1 MNTSVPIAT
10 LAGIT
15 SLTDLLPELPLPAPS
30 SSKRADT
37 LLCSPKVAEEARE
50 VLNRP
55 DRAMVQQLS
64 QALFISKSTADQL
77 ILKDGVSQD
86 DNISCQGGPL
96 LLQAIM
102 VQTPNV
108 FNPQPMNTM
117 AESCQDP
124 RAFSPVSY
132 NRLSPHQRVSP
143 AKVRSPMYAGSP
155 GSIQPQS
162 PYRHALQ
169 HSPPD
174 HVGVVRQMALSP
186 HQMTVQNQ
194 SAGYLP
200 YSGMTQG
207 GQSSNAQPTAENA
220 LLVNGGSPNPHL
232 MQPQVVLSPV
242 QTFSPLKTRQMR
254 QGLSNSEP
262 QLKRTQDVHDSNQGV
277 MTAPR
282 QNKGQRN
289 IDLSTTVRRNLNDS
303 DFYHHV
309 TQAQALAQE
318 PDRTGEV
325 CNQSSYDSI
334 SALEALL
341 TTQNGL
347 NFDASVLG
355 QASQQLAALS
365 EKQRTANLRT
375 AEQRQNFQQQ
385 EADMTRTCSSEFKPK
400 KRRKS
405 SRSRSDVDGE
415 NYAEQ
420 PSNYAIQMQSSEMNS
435 TLNIPVNETCTQ
447 RRPSRSSRRSVGE
460 QQFVTDVRATEG
472 TNDGQTLVPMPAV
485 DLNLEQH
492 VLPNRTEKPTSPKN
506 GSKDQAPCISPTLKI
521 SPALKGIQL
530 YVPKLVI
537 TKIKQRRGSKEVETH
552 QVREVLPGNENDLQ
566 ATKKRR
572 RSSEEKSRYNSSHD
586 LEEAPPKKK
595 TKTKKQKKQE
605 PVEPEDVL
613 ESPTFRKFGDLLEN
627 LFEFDDEC
635 DAPSFGNDVDDQ
647 EPNPETLI
655 SRSVIMEFY
664 SEMAKLK
671 SLGVLHKVPSEDLT
685 RLLTIMER
693 HIRDG
698 LHLQLQCSAE
708 QDDDEE
714 QRLWRGLCL
723 DRMVRAVESS
733 LVVLIIL
740 TSPSVPKQLFLEE
753 VIDRVISL
761 TKYQLKNNIF
771 PEYDPLYRESDP
783 NESILMMPK
792 SKRSKSSQPK
802 LKLMSLFYNKVCELV
817 SLLGDLVDIQSLT
830 DTDILQVSNLGTS
843 PFFVEN
849 ISELQHS
856 ALKLVRSIFRKYIKH
871 RDLILED
878 IFASLAR
885 LPSSKRTLR
894 SYRLSGDVSIQ
905 MVTALVLQLIQCS
918 VKIPEK
924 ADEVQDEAG
933 PEDGGDENK
942 PQVDRN
948 LLIIT
953 SYENALRTAQNFLS
967 MFLNKCISV
976 GKDEEDYRPLF
987 ENFLQDLL
995 VTLNRPDWPAAEVL
1009 LTLLGRLLIV
1019 TFNNKSNDV
1028 SLRVSAIDYL
1038 GVVAAHLRK
1047 DAVNSQQDTESIT
1060 EILVEQLGEVSDDS
1074 SDEVSHLDER
1084 SDKRI
1089 QILQKALANCLNSEG
1104 NTDAAFMFARQFFLA
1119 QWIRDNHVEMER
1131 FLRTPVDDP
1140 LDGGEGMTNN
1150 TLVGAQSMAKLEDRK
1165 AFLLSIL
1172 DGGHL
1177 ANFRSSHNHLDY
1189 EQATLVTRYLAS
1201 SRSFS
1206 KSFDAYLSQI
1216 LRVLNESAVA
1226 IRTKAMKSL
1235 SAVIS
1240 ADPSILSRDDMQK
1253 GVHAKFVDVSTSVRE
1268 AAIELI
1274 GRFVLN
1280 KPDLILQYYDMIIE
1294 RILDT
1299 GISVR
1304 KRVIKILRDICISH
1318 PDFPKT
1324 TEICVK
1330 MLRRICDEEGIKEL
1344 VTKVFQQ
1351 MWFSPPKGDENLE
1364 VYVKRVVH
1372 MTDVVAACGESGDW
1386 FEQLL
1391 ENLLHNEED
1400 SISRASEVAC
1410 GQIVNCLVENV
1421 LSLEE
1426 KTVAQSEGKGSSSQ
1440 RLVSSLSTLYLISK
1454 IKPQLLV
1461 KHATTLQPYLSTKCS
1476 TQGDYL
1482 VIHNVARILELV
1494 VPLMEHPSETF
1505 LASLEEDLMRLT
1517 VKHGQT
1523 VVQSC
1528 ISCLGA
1534 VVNKVTHN
1542 IRLVKDYFQKYHGYL
1557 AKAKADLCK
1566 SPGKAQINR
1575 PTLLRSLFTLGLLC
1589 KQFDFDSDVKPKNEG
1604 STKDRVFA
1612 VYIYFTKHADEE
1624 VCQKAITGLGFL
1636 CMRYGELLLK
1646 GEAKDL
1652 YQGILSQPNQ
1662 PLKLKLQVLKNLQT
1676 HLLEE
1681 EKRLHV
1687 QDHHRHRKTEKEKE
1701 NQNLKELGDT
1711 QSGTTSAVMQVYL
1724 KSVLES
1730 FLHPQPSV
1738 RMASLHVVNLI
1749 LRQGLVHPVQCVPY
1763 LIAIGTDE
1771 EQQMRVKSDQQL
1783 SEIDSKYSMFVQM
1796 KALAGIKMSFE
1807 LQRLVQKDK
1816 ATPIRGYRKE
1826 TNVCLLSH
1834 LYSIIR
1840 SGKQPRRSLL
1850 QSMLRIFDDHKGTKL
1865 DLLLYIADNM
1875 AHFPYSVQEEPLF
1888 VIYHIDT
1895 ILSVAGANLLH
1906 SFKEAMTAQTKPTVE
1921 GEENVSLVENQYE
1934 EEETM
1939 ESVLA
1944 RLPMDPTIFEKC
1956 CVSSQ
1961 GCLLLL
1967 YLKQHLKELYGFSDS
1982 KCHKYSPSEP
1992 TKAYDKTVS
2001 RKTGVVFEPE
2011 QVLRYVEEPDAV
2023 RSHEQL
2029 VRDYL
2034 EFKCLMMKLDPSEED
2049 SDDSGNGGRESPVGE
2064 GQMVDLEGNLKTP
2077 GKPREKRAPKP
2088 RKVVKGR
2095 KTPPAGQTKAKTKPK
2110 GKRTK
2115 KKQASIDLDQSL
2127 MEESDEDVDLLSQ

>member
-1 MNTSVPIAT
+1 MDTSVPIAT

-15 SLTDLLPELPLPAPS
+15 SLTDLLPELPFPGPS
-30 SSKRADT
+30 SSNRTDN
-37 LLCSPKVAEEARE
+37 LLHSPKVAEEARE
-50 VLNRP
+50 ILNRP
-55 DRAMVQQLS
+55 ERALVQQLS
-64 QALFISKSTADQL
+64 QALCISKSTTDQL
-77 ILKDGVSQD
+77 ILKDGVNQND
-86 DNISCQGGPL
+86 DISCQGAPL
-96 LLQAIM
+96 LLQAIIS
-102 VQTPNV
+102 QTPHV
-108 FNPQPMNTM
+108 FSSQPVKTV
-117 AESCQDP
+117 AESYQDP
-124 RAFSPVSY
+124 QGFSPVGY
-132 NRLSPHQRVSP
+132 NHMSPHQRVSP
-143 AKVRSPMYAGSP
+143 TKVRSPMYAGSP
-155 GSIQPQS
+155 GALQPQS
-162 PYRHALQ
+162 PYRHAALQ
-169 HSPPD
+169 QSPPD
-174 HVGVVRQMALSP
+174 QAGPRQMASSP
-186 HQMTVQNQ
+186 HQFPVQNHAVPY
-194 SAGYLP
+194 SP
-200 YSGMTQG
+200 YSGTPQG
-207 GQSSNAQPTAENA
+207 AHSSAGHSRAETSG
-220 LLVNGGSPNPHL
+220 LVNGGSPNVHL
-232 MQPQVVLSPV
+232 MQPHLVLSPT
-242 QTFSPLKTRQMR
+242 QTFSPVKTRRMR

-262 QLKRTQDVHDSNQGV
+262 QLKTNRDVPNVNQGAL
-277 MTAPR
+277 TAPR
-282 QNKGQRN
+282 QNKEQRT
-289 IDLSTTVRRNLNDS
+289 IDLSTTVRRNLNETE
-303 DFYHHV
+303 FYHQHA
-309 TQAQALAQE
+309 AQSQDGTAN
-318 PDRTGEV
+318 V
-325 CNQSSYDSI
+325 YNQGPYDSLG
-334 SALEALL
+334 ALEALAS
-341 TTQNGL
+341 QNGF

-355 QASQQLAALS
+355 QASQQLAALT
-365 EKQRTANLRT
+365 EKQRNAHLHERT
-375 AEQRQNFQQQ
+375 SEQPQVLQQ
-385 EADMTRTCSSEFKPK
+385 EGHIGRTSDLESHSKSK

-405 SRSRSDVDGE
+405 SRSRSEPDIE
-415 NYAEQ
+415 NNPVQ
-420 PSNYAIQMQSSEMNS
+420 LSSTQLPNS
-435 TLNIPVNETCTQ
+435 GNVELNSVLNTASSDKCLH
-447 RRPSRSSRRSVGE
+447 RRPSRSSRKSVDE
-460 QQFVTDVRATEG
+460 HYG
-472 TNDGQTLVPMPAV
+472 TNSDASSDAQNLAPMSAK
-485 DLNLEQH
+485 DLNIEKLNHLH
-492 VLPNRTEKPTSPKN
+492 VLPNRTELHVPTSPN
-506 GSKDQAPCISPTLKI
+506 RDQRKDQVPCISPTLKL

-552 QVREVLPGNENDLQ
+552 QVREILPGTESDLPRS
-566 ATKKRR
+566 KKRQ
-572 RSSEEKSRYNSSHD
+572 RSSDEKMKNDSSHD
-586 LEEAPPKKK
+586 SEEAPPKKK
-595 TKTKKQKKQE
+595 SKSKKQKVQE
-605 PVEPEDVL
+605 SHESEDIM
-613 ESPTFRKFGDLLEN
+613 ETPTFKKLGDLLEN

-635 DAPSFGNDVDDQ
+635 NAPSFHDLDDQ
-647 EPNPETLI
+647 EPNPETLL
-655 SRSVIMEFY
+655 SRSSILEFY
-664 SEMAKLK
+664 TETAKLK
-671 SLGVLHKVPSEDLT
+671 SLGVLHKVPSDDLM
-685 RLLTIMER
+685 RLLNIMER

-698 LHLQLQCSAE
+698 LHLQLQCNAD

-714 QRLWRGLCL
+714 QRLWRDLCL

-740 TSPSVPKQLFLEE
+740 TSPSMPKQLYLEE
-753 VIDRVISL
+753 VINRVISL
-761 TKYQLKNNIF
+761 TKFQLKNNIF
-771 PEYDPLYRESDP
+771 PEYDPIYRESDP
-783 NESILMMPK
+783 NESALMMPK
-792 SKRSKSSQPK
+792 AKRAKSSNAK
-802 LKLMSLFYNKVCELV
+802 LKSMSLFYNKVCELV
-817 SLLGDLVDIQSLT
+817 SLLGDLVDIQALT

-849 ISELQHS
+849 ISDLQHS

-894 SYRLSGDVSIQ
+894 SYRLSRDLSIQ

-924 ADEVQDEAG
+924 TDEIQDEADT
-933 PEDGGDENK
+933 EDGGDESK
-942 PQVDRN
+942 PNVDRN

-1084 SDKRI
+1084 SDKRN
-1089 QILQKALANCLNSEG
+1089 QILQKAVANWLNSEG

-1131 FLRTPVDDP
+1131 SLRSPAEDP
-1140 LDGGEGMTNN
+1140 LDGAEGINN
-1150 TLVGAQSMAKLEDRK
+1150 DALLGAQSIAKLEDKK

-1172 DGGHL
+1172 DGRNL
-1177 ANFRSSHNHLDY
+1177 SNFRSSRNCLDY
-1189 EQATLVTRYLAS
+1189 EQATLVTRHLAS

-1226 IRTKAMKSL
+1226 IRTKAMKAL

-1253 GVHAKFVDVSTSVRE
+1253 GVHAKFVDMSTSVRE
-1268 AAIELI
+1268 AAVELI

-1280 KPDLILQYYDMIIE
+1280 KPELILQYYDMIIE

-1318 PDFPKT
+1318 PDFPKA

-1330 MLRRICDEEGIKEL
+1330 IIRRICDEEGIKEL

-1351 MWFSPPKGDENLE
+1351 MWFTPLKGDENSDVL
-1364 VYVKRVVH
+1364 VKRVVH

-1400 SISRASEVAC
+1400 SISKASEEASR
-1410 GQIVNCLVENV
+1410 QIVNCLVENV

-1426 KTVAQSEGKGSSSQ
+1426 KAVAQSEGKGSSSQ
-1440 RLVSSLSTLYLISK
+1440 RLVSSLSSLYLISK

-1461 KHATTLQPYLSTKCS
+1461 KHAMTLQPYLSTKCS

-1494 VPLMEHPSETF
+1494 VPLMEHPSESF

-1517 VKHGQT
+1517 VKYGQT

-1542 IRLVKDYFQKYHGYL
+1542 IRLVKDYFLKYHGYL
-1557 AKAKADLCK
+1557 AKSKADLCK
-1566 SPGKAQINR
+1566 NPSKAQVNR

-1589 KQFDFDSDVKPKNEG
+1589 KQFDFDSDVKPKNEQG

-1612 VYIYFTKHADEE
+1612 VYIYFTKHSDEE

-1687 QDHHRHRKTEKEKE
+1687 QDHHRHRKAEKEKE
-1701 NQNLKELGDT
+1701 NQNLKELGDS

-1738 RMASLHVVNLI
+1738 RMAALHVVNLI

-1807 LQRLVQKDK
+1807 LQRLCHKDK
-1816 ATPIRGYRKE
+1816 EIPIRGFRKE
-1826 TNVCLLSH
+1826 TNQCLLGH

-1840 SGKQPRRSLL
+1840 TGRQPRRSLL
-1850 QSMLRIFDDHKGTKL
+1850 QSMLRIFDDHKGAKA

-1888 VIYHIDT
+1888 VIYHIDN
-1895 ILSVAGANLLH
+1895 ILSVTGANLLH
-1906 SFKEAMTAQTKPTVE
+1906 SFREAMTAQAKPTVE
-1921 GEENVSLVENQYE
+1921 GGDNVQPVLENEYE
-1934 EEETM
+1934 EEETF

-1944 RLPMDPTIFEKC
+1944 RIPPDPTIFEQC

-1967 YLKQHLKELYGFSDS
+1967 YLKQHLKEMYGFSDS

-2001 RKTGVVFEPE
+2001 RKAGVVFNPE

-2049 SDDSGNGGRESPVGE
+2049 SDDSGNGGRESPTGE
-2064 GQMVDLEGNLKTP
+2064 GGQMTDLEGNVKTP
-2077 GKPREKRAPKP
+2077 GGKPREKRAPKP
-2088 RKVVKGR
+2088 RKVIKGR
-2095 KTPPAGQTKAKTKPK
+2095 KTPQAKTKPK
-2110 GKRTK
+2110 GKTPK
-2115 KKQASIDLDQSL
+2115 KKIASIDLDQSL
-2127 MEESDEDVDLLSQ
+2127 LEDSDEDVNLLCQ

>member
-1 MNTSVPIAT
+1 MPIAT

-15 SLTDLLPELPLPAPS
+15 SLTDLLPELPFPGPS
-30 SSKRADT
+30 SSKRTDNLLHSPNVAD
-37 LLCSPKVAEEARE
+37 EARE
-50 VLNRP
+50 ILHRP
-55 DRAMVQQLS
+55 DRALVQQLS
-64 QALFISKSTADQL
+64 QALCIAKSTTDQL
-77 ILKDGVSQD
+77 ILKDGANQD
-86 DNISCQGGPL
+86 GDISCQGGPL
-96 LLQAIM
+96 LLQAIIS
-102 VQTPNV
+102 QSPNV
-108 FNPQPMNTM
+108 FSPHPVISV
-117 AESCQDP
+117 AESYQDP
-124 RAFSPVSY
+124 QGFSPVGF
-132 NRLSPHQRVSP
+132 NHMSPHHRVSP
-143 AKVRSPMYAGSP
+143 TKVRPPLYAGSP
-155 GSIQPQS
+155 GALQPHS
-162 PYRHALQ
+162 PYQRTTPQ

-174 HVGVVRQMALSP
+174 QGASP
-186 HQMTVQNQ
+186 HQMASSPHQFAVQNHI
-194 SAGYLP
+194 AP
-200 YSGMTQG
+200 YSPYCGTAQG
-207 GQSSNAQPTAENA
+207 SHSSTGQLRAGNSV
-220 LLVNGGSPNPHL
+220 LINGGSNIHL
-232 MQPQVVLSPV
+232 MQPHIVLSPT
-242 QTFSPLKTRQMR
+242 QTFSPVKTRRMR

-262 QLKRTQDVHDSNQGV
+262 QNKTNQEVPDVNQGAV
-277 MTAPR
+277 TAPR
-282 QNKGQRN
+282 QSKGQRT
-289 IDLSTTVRRNLNDS
+289 IDLSTTVRRNLNETQ
-303 DFYHHV
+303 FYQHV
-309 TQAQALAQE
+309 SQAQ
-318 PDRTGEV
+318 DSTSNIY
-325 CNQSSYDSI
+325 NQGAYDSLN
-334 SALEALL
+334 ALEALAS
-341 TTQNGL
+341 QNGF
-347 NFDASVLG
+347 NFNASVLE
-355 QASQQLAALS
+355 QASQQLAALN
-365 EKQRTANLRT
+365 EKQRNSHPHDRT
-375 AEQRQNFQQQ
+375 LALQQ
-385 EADMTRTCSSEFKPK
+385 EGQIGRTKTSSGSK

-405 SRSRSDVDGE
+405 SRGKSETDIE
-415 NYAEQ
+415 NEPVQ
-420 PSNYAIQMQSSEMNS
+420 HSSIQLHHLEHDNVFNVTPSEKCSQQ
-435 TLNIPVNETCTQ
+435 
-447 RRPSRSSRRSVGE
+447 RPSRSSRKSVE
-460 QQFVTDVRATEG
+460 EKNDTNVDATA
-472 TNDGQTLVPMPAV
+472 DAQTLAPMSAM
-485 DLNLEQH
+485 DLNLAKQNHAH
-492 VLPNRTEKPTSPKN
+492 VLPDRTEGLISAN
-506 GSKDQAPCISPTLKI
+506 KDQRKDHPPCISTTVKL

-537 TKIKQRRGSKEVETH
+537 TKVKQRRGSKEVETH
-552 QVREVLPGNENDLQ
+552 QVREVLPGSESDLQ
-566 ATKKRR
+566 KTKKRR
-572 RSSEEKSRYNSSHD
+572 RSSDENSRNSSSHD
-586 LEEAPPKKK
+586 WEEAPPKKK
-595 TKTKKQKKQE
+595 SKSKKRKVQDSHD
-605 PVEPEDVL
+605 PDDIM
-613 ESPTFRKFGDLLEN
+613 ESPTFRKLGDLLEN

-635 DAPSFGNDVDDQ
+635 DAPSFHDLDDQ
-647 EPNPETLI
+647 EPKPETLL
-655 SRSVIMEFY
+655 SRSIVMEFY
-664 SEMAKLK
+664 TESAKLK
-671 SLGVLHKVPSEDLT
+671 SLGVLHKVPTEDLM
-685 RLLTIMER
+685 RLLNIMER

-698 LHLQLQCSAE
+698 LHLQLQSNAD
-708 QDDDEE
+708 QDEDEE
-714 QRLWRGLCL
+714 QRLWRDLCL
-723 DRMVRAVESS
+723 DRMVRAVEAS
-733 LVVLIIL
+733 LVVLIVL
-740 TSPSVPKQLFLEE
+740 TSPAMSKQLYLEE
-753 VIDRVISL
+753 VINRVISL
-761 TKYQLKNNIF
+761 AKYQLKTNIF

-783 NESILMMPK
+783 NESVLMMPK
-792 SKRSKSSQPK
+792 AKRAKSAHVK
-802 LKLMSLFYNKVCELV
+802 LKSMSLFYNKVCELV
-817 SLLGDLVDIQSLT
+817 SLLGDLVDIQALT
-830 DTDILQVSNLGTS
+830 DTDVLQVSNLGTS

-849 ISELQHS
+849 ISDLQHS

-894 SYRLSGDVSIQ
+894 SYRLSGDLSIQ

-924 ADEVQDEAG
+924 TDEMQDI
-933 PEDGGDENK
+933 PEDGGDESK
-942 PQVDRN
+942 PHVDRN

-1019 TFNNKSNDV
+1019 TFNNKGNDV

-1047 DAVNSQQDTESIT
+1047 DAVNSQQNTESIT

-1084 SDKRI
+1084 SDKRN
-1089 QILQKALANCLNSEG
+1089 QILQKAVANWLNSEG

-1119 QWIRDNHVEMER
+1119 QWIRDNHIEIER
-1131 FLRTPVDDP
+1131 SLRNPADDP
-1140 LDGGEGMTNN
+1140 LDGGEGVNN
-1150 TLVGAQSMAKLEDRK
+1150 DALLGAQSIAKLEDKK

-1172 DGGHL
+1172 DGKNL
-1177 ANFRSSHNHLDY
+1177 SNFRSSSNCLDY
-1189 EQATLVTRYLAS
+1189 DQATLVTRHLAS

-1206 KSFDAYLSQI
+1206 RSFDAYLSQI

-1226 IRTKAMKSL
+1226 IRTKAMKAL

-1253 GVHAKFVDVSTSVRE
+1253 GVHSKFVDMSTSVRE
-1268 AAIELI
+1268 AAVELI

-1280 KPDLILQYYDMIIE
+1280 KPELILQYYDMIIE

-1318 PDFPKT
+1318 PDFPKA

-1330 MLRRICDEEGIKEL
+1330 IIRRICDEEGIKEL

-1351 MWFSPPKGDENLE
+1351 MWFTPVKNDENSDVL
-1364 VYVKRVVH
+1364 VKRVVH

-1400 SISRASEVAC
+1400 SISKASEEASR
-1410 GQIVNCLVENV
+1410 QIVNCLVENV

-1426 KTVAQSEGKGSSSQ
+1426 RAVAQSEGKGSSSQ

-1461 KHATTLQPYLSTKCS
+1461 KHSMTLQPYLSTKCS

-1557 AKAKADLCK
+1557 AKSKADLCK
-1566 SPGKAQINR
+1566 NPGKAQVNR

-1612 VYIYFTKHADEE
+1612 VYIYFTKHTDEE

-1687 QDHHRHRKTEKEKE
+1687 QDHHRHRKAEKEKE
-1701 NQNLKELGDT
+1701 NQNLKELGDS

-1738 RMASLHVVNLI
+1738 RMAALHVVNLI

-1807 LQRLVQKDK
+1807 LQRLVHKDK
-1816 ATPIRGYRKE
+1816 TSPIRGFRKD
-1826 TNVCLLSH
+1826 TNQCLLSH

-1840 SGKQPRRSLL
+1840 TGRQPRRSLL
-1850 QSMLRIFDDHKGTKL
+1850 QSMLRIFDDHKGAKL
-1865 DLLLYIADNM
+1865 DLLLYVADNM

-1888 VIYHIDT
+1888 VIYHIDN
-1895 ILSVAGANLLH
+1895 ILSVTGANMLH
-1906 SFKEAMTAQTKPTVE
+1906 SFKEAMTSKVTPTVE
-1921 GEENVSLVENQYE
+1921 GVDNVPPPLENEFE
-1934 EEETM
+1934 EEETL

-1944 RLPMDPTIFEKC
+1944 RIPPDPTIFEQC

-1967 YLKQHLKELYGFSDS
+1967 YLKQHLKELYAFSDS

-2001 RKTGVVFEPE
+2001 RKVGVVFNPE
-2011 QVLRYVEEPDAV
+2011 QVLRYVEEPEAV

-2029 VRDYL
+2029 VHDYL
-2034 EFKCLMMKLDPSEED
+2034 EFKFLMMKLDPSEED
-2049 SDDSGNGGRESPVGE
+2049 SDDSGNGGRDSPVGE
-2064 GQMVDLEGNLKTP
+2064 AGQVTDLEGNVKTP
-2077 GKPREKRAPKP
+2077 SGKPRDKRAPKP

-2095 KTPPAGQTKAKTKPK
+2095 KTPPAAQAKARTKPK
-2110 GKRTK
+2110 GKRPRK
-2115 KKQASIDLDQSL
+2115 KIASIDLDPSL
-2127 MEESDEDVDLLSQ
+2127 LEESDEDVDFLCQ

>member
-15 SLTDLLPELPLPAPS
+15 SLTDLLPEFPLPTPS
-30 SSKRADT
+30 SAKRKET
-37 LLCSPKVAEEARE
+37 LLHSPKVAEEARE
-50 VLNRP
+50 ILTRP
-55 DRAMVQQLS
+55 DHALVQQLS
-64 QALFISKSTADQL
+64 QALQISKSTTDQL
-77 ILKDGVSQD
+77 TFKDDVRQD
-86 DNISCQGGPL
+86 DNISYEEGPL
-96 LLQAIM
+96 LLQAIFS
-102 VQTPNV
+102 QTPKV
-108 FNPQPMNTM
+108 FSHPVNTLT
-117 AESCQDP
+117 ECYQDP
-124 RAFSPVSY
+124 KAYSPAGY
-132 NRLSPHQRVSP
+132 NHFTNHHRVSP
-143 AKVRSPMYAGSP
+143 TKVRSPLYAGSP
-155 GSIQPQS
+155 GSAQPQS
-162 PYRHALQ
+162 PYQQALQ
-169 HSPPD
+169 HSPSD
-174 HVGVVRQMALSP
+174 HVGRV
-186 HQMTVQNQ
+186 HQMTSGPHQVTIQNR
-194 SAGYLP
+194 
-200 YSGMTQG
+200 
-207 GQSSNAQPTAENA
+207 PTAYSQYTGMITAVQPNIGNPIAENP
-220 LLVNGGSPNPHL
+220 LLVNGSSPTAHL
-232 MQPQVVLSPV
+232 MQLSPT
-242 QTFSPLKTRQMR
+242 QTLSPLKTRRMR

-262 QLKRTQDVHDSNQGV
+262 QLKTKQDIPGLNHGAV
-277 MTAPR
+277 TAPH
-282 QNKGQRN
+282 QKKGQRKF
-289 IDLSTTVRRNLNDS
+289 DLPPAVRRNLNDQE
-303 DFYHHV
+303 FYRHA
-309 TQAQALAQE
+309 TQSQVQNTSGDAYNQVEYDSMSALQALVA
-318 PDRTGEV
+318 
-325 CNQSSYDSI
+325 
-334 SALEALL
+334 
-341 TTQNGL
+341 QNGF

-355 QASQQLAALS
+355 QASQQLDALT
-365 EKQRTANLRT
+365 EKQRIAYSGTVEQPKAIHHQEVDLNRT
-375 AEQRQNFQQQ
+375 
-385 EADMTRTCSSEFKPK
+385 SSCHSKPK

-405 SRSRSDVDGE
+405 SRSKSEVDVENNPGQISDCVSQVESLGTDS
-415 NYAEQ
+415 Q
-420 PSNYAIQMQSSEMNS
+420 LPDPKCSQQLPSKLSW
-435 TLNIPVNETCTQ
+435 
-447 RRPSRSSRRSVGE
+447 RSVEE
-460 QQFVTDVRATEG
+460 QNAERDIIGAELM
-472 TNDGQTLVPMPAV
+472 NEGQTLAPMSAM
-485 DLNLEQH
+485 DLNIQNH
-492 VLPNRTEKPTSPKN
+492 GTPNRTDKPMSPNDGCEESCK
-506 GSKDQAPCISPTLKI
+506 SLSPTLEL
-521 SPALKGIQL
+521 SPTLKGIQL

-552 QVREVLPGNENDLQ
+552 QVREVIPGSESELERM
-566 ATKKRR
+566 KKRR
-572 RSSEEKSRYNSSHD
+572 RSSEEKSHYNRSHD

-595 TKTKKQKKQE
+595 SKSKKQRKQIE
-605 PVEPEDVL
+605 TVESEDIM
-613 ESPTFRKFGDLLEN
+613 ESPAFKKFGDLLEN

-635 DAPSFGNDVDDQ
+635 DAPSFHDVDDQ
-647 EPNPETLI
+647 EPNPETLL
-655 SRSVIMEFY
+655 SQSAVSEFY
-664 SEMAKLK
+664 TETAKLK
-671 SLGVLHKVPSEDLT
+671 SLEILHKVPCEDLM

-698 LHLQLQCSAE
+698 LHLQLQCNAD
-708 QDDDEE
+708 QDDNEE

-723 DRMVRAVESS
+723 ERMVRAVESS
-733 LVVLIIL
+733 LVVLNVL
-740 TSPSVPKQLFLEE
+740 TSPSMPKQLYLEE
-753 VIDRVISL
+753 VINRVISL
-761 TKYQLKNNIF
+761 TKFELKNNIY
-771 PEYDPLYRESDP
+771 PEYDPLYREGDP

-792 SKRSKSSQPK
+792 AKRAKSSLPK
-802 LKLMSLFYNKVCELV
+802 LKSMSLFYNKVCELV
-817 SLLGDLVDIQSLT
+817 SLLGDLVDIQALT

-849 ISELQHS
+849 ISDLQHS
-856 ALKLVRSIFRKYIKH
+856 ALKLVRSIFRKYLKH

-894 SYRLSGDVSIQ
+894 SYRLSGEVSIQ

-918 VKIPEK
+918 VKIPDK
-924 ADEVQDEAG
+924 ADEMSEAAG
-933 PEDGGDENK
+933 SEDGGNENRS
-942 PQVDRN
+942 QVDRN

-953 SYENALRTAQNFLS
+953 SYETALRTAQNFLS

-1019 TFNNKSNDV
+1019 TFNNKANDV

-1047 DAVNSQQDTESIT
+1047 DAVNSQQDTEGIT
-1060 EILVEQLGEVSDDS
+1060 DILVEELGEVSDDS

-1084 SDKRI
+1084 SDKRT
-1089 QILQKALANCLNSEG
+1089 QILQKAISHWLSTEG
-1104 NTDAAFMFARQFFLA
+1104 SSDAAFMFARQFFLA
-1119 QWIRDNHVEMER
+1119 QWLRDTHVEMER
-1131 FLRTPVDDP
+1131 SLRAPAEDP
-1140 LDGGEGMTNN
+1140 LESGEGLKNDA
-1150 TLVGAQSMAKLEDRK
+1150 LLSAQSLAKLEDRK
-1165 AFLLSIL
+1165 TFLFSVL
-1172 DGGHL
+1172 DGG
-1177 ANFRSSHNHLDY
+1177 NMTSIRSSQNHLDY

-1240 ADPSILSRDDMQK
+1240 ADPSILSREDMQK
-1253 GVHAKFVDVSTSVRE
+1253 GVHAKFVDMSTSVRE
-1268 AAIELI
+1268 AAVELI

-1280 KPDLILQYYDMIIE
+1280 KPGLILQYYDMIIE

-1304 KRVIKILRDICISH
+1304 KRVIKILRDICINH

-1330 MLRRICDEEGIKEL
+1330 IIRRICDEEGIKEL

-1351 MWFSPPKGDENLE
+1351 MWFTPLKGDENSEIL
-1364 VYVKRVVH
+1364 VKRVCL

-1391 ENLLHNEED
+1391 ENLLNNEED
-1400 SISRASEVAC
+1400 SVSNSSEIAS

-1426 KTVAQSEGKGSSSQ
+1426 RAVVQSEGKGSSSQ

-1542 IRLVKDYFQKYHGYL
+1542 IQLVRDYFQKYHGYL
-1557 AKAKADLCK
+1557 AKAKADLCRNP
-1566 SPGKAQINR
+1566 SKAQVNR

-1604 STKDRVFA
+1604 STKHRVFA
-1612 VYIYFTKHADEE
+1612 VYIYFTKHPDEE

-1646 GEAKDL
+1646 GEAKEL

-1662 PLKLKLQVLKNLQT
+1662 PLKLKLQVLKNLQM
-1676 HLLEE
+1676 HLLED

-1687 QDHHRHRKTEKEKE
+1687 HVQDHRHKKPEKE
-1701 NQNLKELGDT
+1701 NQNENLKELGDI

-1807 LQRLVQKDK
+1807 LQRLVQEDK
-1816 ATPIRGYRKE
+1816 NTAIRGYRKE
-1826 TNVCLLSH
+1826 SSQCLLSH

-1840 SGKQPRRSLL
+1840 SGRQPRRSLL
-1850 QSMLRIFDDHKGTKL
+1850 QSMLRIFDDHKGTKV
-1865 DLLLYIADNM
+1865 DLLLYIADNL
-1875 AHFPYSVQEEPLF
+1875 AHFPYSVHEEPLF

-1895 ILSVAGANLLH
+1895 ILSVTGANLLH
-1906 SFKEAMTAQTKPTVE
+1906 SFKEAMTVQTKPPVE
-1921 GEENVSLVENQYE
+1921 GGDNIPVASDRYD
-1934 EEETM
+1934 EEETV

-1944 RLPMDPTIFEKC
+1944 RIPADPTNFEKC
-1956 CVSSQ
+1956 CVASQ

-1967 YLKQHLKELYGFSDS
+1967 YLKQHLKEMYGFSDS

-2001 RKTGVVFEPE
+2001 RKAGVFFEPE
-2011 QVLRYVEEPDAV
+2011 QVLRYVEDPDAV

-2029 VRDYL
+2029 VHDYL
-2034 EFKCLMMKLDPSEED
+2034 EFKVLMMRLDPSEED

-2064 GQMVDLEGNLKTP
+2064 GQIFDLEGNPIAKT
-2077 GKPREKRAPKP
+2077 RDKRAAKP
-2088 RKVVKGR
+2088 RKVIKGR
-2095 KTPPAGQTKAKTKPK
+2095 KTPPAGQAKGKTKLK
-2110 GKRTK
+2110 GKRAK
-2115 KKQASIDLDQSL
+2115 KKIATVDLDQSL
-2127 MEESDEDVDLLSQ
+2127 FEETDEEVDVLCQ